1 MTSFLGASDFG
12 DDTPIRVLHV
22 DDDPARVR
30 LSEALLT
37 NHLADAVVHTETDP
51 TAALASLDD
60 GRAVDCVVSDFDM
73 GETNGLDFLET
84 VRDRFPRLPF
94 ILFTGKGSEE
104 IASEA
109 ISAGVTDYLQKGGGA
124 DQYAVLA
131 NRIENVVGRYRAERA
146 ATEYQERMRN
156 VYERVRDAF
165 FALDAEW
172 RFTYLNERAERLLSR
187 TEEEL
192 LGEVVWE
199 EFPDALNSQFED
211 EYREAME
218 TQEPTMFEA
227 HYPPLDKLFKV
238 HAYPSE
244 EGLSVY
250 FRDVTEANE
259 MRKEHHREKEL
270 LERVFETSPV
280 GILVI
285 DSEGEITRA
294 NERVVELLEVT
305 EEEIT
310 NRTYDSSQ
318 WTTTDEEGNPFAD
331 GENPLLEVF
340 EEGTTIRDVSMGYE
354 GPSGDWRL
362 LSISAAP
369 IRSAD
374 GDLERVVVTVDD
386 VTERRNRQQELE
398 QQNERLEEFAS
409 VVSHDLR
416 NPLDVAQ
423 VRTDLERRER
433 DSEHLE
439 EISLALDRM
448 DALITDL
455 LTLARQGRVVGETK
469 SLDLSDAVR
478 DAWSI
483 TGSETATLDVAD
495 DLPTIRADES
505 RLRELLENLLDN
517 AVTHAGDDPHVRVE
531 AVRDGFAIGDDGY
544 GIPPEKRDRIFEDG
558 FSTERRG
565 TGFGLSIVKQIADA
579 HEWTLTAGD
588 DELGGARFEVRGVDT
603 AEE

>member
-1 MTSFLGASDFG
+1 MTGILGANGFG
-12 DDTPIRVLHV
+12 GDTPIRVLHV

-30 LSEALLT
+30 LSESLLT
-37 NHLADAVVHTETDP
+37 KHLTDAVVHTETDP

-60 GRAVDCVVSDFDM
+60 DLSVDCIVSDFDM
-73 GETNGLDFLET
+73 GAMNGLEFLEV

-124 DQYAVLA
+124 DQYTVLA

-156 VYERVRDAF
+156 VYERVTDAF
-165 FALDAEW
+165 FALDEEW
-172 RFTYLNERAERLLSR
+172 RFTYLNERGERLLSR

-192 LGEVVWE
+192 LGKVVWD
-199 EFPDALNSQFED
+199 EFTDALNSQFED

-227 HYPPLDKLFKV
+227 HYPPLDMLFKV

-250 FRDVTEANE
+250 FRDVTETNE

-285 DSEGEITRA
+285 NSEGEITRA

-318 WTTTDEEGNPFAD
+318 WTTTDEEGNPFSA

-340 EEGTTIRDVSMGYE
+340 EDGATIRGMPMGYE
-354 GPSGDWRL
+354 SPSDEWRL

-369 IRSAD
+369 IQSAD
-374 GDLERVVVTVDD
+374 GDIERVIATVDD
-386 VTERRNRQQELE
+386 MTERRNRQQELK
-398 QQNERLEEFAS
+398 QQNKRL
-409 VVSHDLR
+409 
-416 NPLDVAQ
+416 
-423 VRTDLERRER
+423 
-433 DSEHLE
+433 
-439 EISLALDRM
+439 
-448 DALITDL
+448 
-455 LTLARQGRVVGETK
+455 
-469 SLDLSDAVR
+469 
-478 DAWSI
+478 
-483 TGSETATLDVAD
+483 
-495 DLPTIRADES
+495 
-505 RLRELLENLLDN
+505 
-517 AVTHAGDDPHVRVE
+517 
-531 AVRDGFAIGDDGY
+531 
-544 GIPPEKRDRIFEDG
+544 
-558 FSTERRG
+558 
-565 TGFGLSIVKQIADA
+565 
-579 HEWTLTAGD
+579 
-588 DELGGARFEVRGVDT
+588 
-603 AEE
+603 